1 MVSLC
6 FRAPNSLVSLRSS
19 SSSSVVLPLRLASSS
34 LATTGALAALG
45 AFMLNFRLGA
55 GFGFGSVGALKLLAT
70 GLVEKSSAYAL
81 IPFVSSP
88 LALPSE
94 ESLAS
99 VSLSSLISLSSSS
112 ALKSS
117 SSSAKKRIVVGVSR
131 RSRAFPLPRRR
142 RVRVSLHPR
151 RRRARGSSRDPIAA
165 LAPASSARTSAP
177 PTCRNSSK
185 TPSFCAIFSEISPSP
200 VARARLASRES
211 VVFTAGDDRCEI
223 GGERRDHAVE
233 AIPEVWW

>member
-1 MVSLC
+1 M
-6 FRAPNSLVSLRSS
+6 
-19 SSSSVVLPLRLASSS
+19 LPLRLASSS

-99 VSLSSLISLSSSS
+99 VSLPSLISLSSSS

-117 SSSAKKRIVVGVSR
+117 SSSAKKESSSASLADPARFLFPVVV
-131 RSRAFPLPRRR
+131 AFAFLCIHGGDERE
-142 RVRVSLHPR
+142 
-151 RRRARGSSRDPIAA
+151 GSSRDPIAA

-211 VVFTAGDDRCEI
+211 VVFTAGDDRSEI